1 MIIFL
6 SKHRSDNTDK
16 SLCLKFKHYVNA
28 PIFYYF
34 FFSQNIEATKPTRAS
49 KHRNWEGVRFSFVN
63 KLNLYNFEKIS
74 ILNFDFFSSK
84 ISGKMSK
91 SL

>member
-16 SLCLKFKHYVNA
+16 SLCLKFKHYVNV
-28 PIFYYF
+28 PIYLI

-63 KLNLYNFEKIS
+63 KLNLYNFAKDQYFE
-74 ILNFDFFSSK
+74 F
-84 ISGKMSK
+84 
-91 SL
+91 